1 MPIVVATAFHDSCC
15 SYYSILNAATNA
27 VVIVVANTVMI
38 LVTEAIVTVFAD
50 TMCLDCRC

>member
-1 MPIVVATAFHDSCC
+1 MRADMPIVVATAFHDSCC

-50 TMCLDCRC
+50 VS